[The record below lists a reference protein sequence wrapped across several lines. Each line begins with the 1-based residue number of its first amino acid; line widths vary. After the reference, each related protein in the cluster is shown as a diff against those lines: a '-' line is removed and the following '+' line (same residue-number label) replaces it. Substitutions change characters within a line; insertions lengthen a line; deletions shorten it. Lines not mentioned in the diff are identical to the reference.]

1 MWGCRKVVAG
11 AKFIVSNVYIKNE
24 EISKNQSSK
33 FPTQETREKKRIN
46 PKQAGKKIRRIRAEV
61 KKIENKSIVSNKIV
75 VSLKRLIN
83 LISLFPDY
91 NKKKERTHI
100 TTIRNEGGSIT
111 THSTD
116 IKRIIEEY
124 QGQPYAH
131 KFENLHEMD
140 QFLERYNL
148 PGRCGLS
155 Q

>member
-1 MWGCRKVVAG
+1 MYTLKTKKYLKINHLSFQLRRLGRK
-11 AKFIVSNVYIKNE
+11 KELIQ
-24 EISKNQSSK
+24 SK
-33 FPTQETREKKRIN
+33 QE
-46 PKQAGKKIRRIRAEV
+46 KKIRRIRAEV

>member
-1 MWGCRKVVAG
+1 MAG

-91 NKKKERTHI
+91 NKKKREHILLLSEMKEEASLHILRTLK
-100 TTIRNEGGSIT
+100 G
-111 THSTD
+111 
-116 IKRIIEEY
+116 
-124 QGQPYAH
+124 
-131 KFENLHEMD
+131 
-140 QFLERYNL
+140 
-148 PGRCGLS
+148 
-155 Q
+155 